1 MSQAGWQHA
10 HRTGTPMHASTP
22 ARTYTRA
29 RTHHTQV
36 KTHTS
41 SSASAACRDFRARIA
56 LPAADRTS
64 CQQHPT
70 SASPMHPF
78 YSRIHT
84 HTYRSSS
91 KRGLKAGHCARFRRC
106 RAALSAGATTATAR
120 SAPCSQS
127 FCFRSTPCFGSC
139 SSLGGVLCCQL
150 LVREPWP
157 LGWSIGVGRLTRK
170 QHGVSTALSTR
181 TQTPQYT
188 DTSTHLELDSFLLQ
202 KL

>member
-1 MSQAGWQHA
+1 
-10 HRTGTPMHASTP
+10 MH
-22 ARTYTRA
+22 A
-29 RTHHTQV
+29 RTHTPHAGQD
-36 KTHTS
+36 THLVICFS
-41 SSASAACRDFRARIA
+41 SVSRLPRTNCLACCGSHVLPTAPHVSFPKCIHSTAAY
-56 LPAADRTS
+56 P
-64 CQQHPT
+64 
-70 SASPMHPF
+70 
-78 YSRIHT
+78 

-91 KRGLKAGHCARFRRC
+91 KCGLKAGHCARFRRC

-120 SAPCSQS
+120 SAPCSQP
-127 FCFRSTPCFGSC
+127 FCFGSTPRFGSC